1 MLLKLLGRVRTARGL
16 AIIDFLITLAVGV
29 MLTVQYTV
37 VYLAD
42 RARPGNSSIYPKGW
56 LGWFDQSMM
65 LRSTAAL
72 AQGSLD
78 PMQHHYA
85 LGYSLLGLPFYLVSP
100 QHPFFA
106 IDALS
111 LLVAFGGF
119 IALGRRLNLSGAV
132 SAVLFACST
141 MSAPILFRQWVLPWN
156 TTPVAAC
163 LWLLLAT
170 VAAWLDGR
178 RRPGSVGLLMGLVV
192 VCRPSD
198 AVILLPCV
206 GALVWVER
214 HNWQRGL
221 AAAARVATGAAV
233 VVVPVVAL
241 HVAIYGWAESPYM
254 ASSARIGF
262 TLSHFAWKS
271 YVLFVDPFP
280 WFAEGE
286 GVLQRSHW
294 VALGLMGLLAALVR
308 GLKDRVL
315 ALTLIVHAVL
325 YISYVDLL
333 PFGLWRFNN
342 IHYFAWAYPGYALMA
357 GLLAK
362 ELIRPRVAWTR
373 WTGLGAIAAM
383 VIVLCIRITPSP
395 AKAGQ
400 PAKVVDFTGD
410 MPPFLETVFLA
421 SLQLRDADG
430 SLTYWRD
437 FRAYPYPGGVRVYAM
452 RRDMV
457 GAVEWV
463 PGHAPT
469 GFEGATATA
478 RWVPRMRLIWP
489 PIWLLPAHP
498 PANSF
503 PLD

>member
-1 MLLKLLGRVRTARGL
+1 MLPKLLGRARNASSP
-16 AIIDFLITLAVGV
+16 AIIEILIILVAAVILIV
-29 MLTVQYTV
+29 RYTV

-42 RARPGNSSIYPKGW
+42 PARPGNNLTYPKGW
-56 LGWFDQSMM
+56 FGWFDQSMM
-65 LRSTAAL
+65 LRSTVAL

-78 PMQHHYA
+78 PLQHHYA

-100 QHPFFA
+100 NNAFFA
-106 IDALS
+106 IDLLS
-111 LLVAFGGF
+111 LLAAFAGF

-178 RRPGSVGLLMGLVV
+178 RRPVSVGLLMGVVV

-206 GALVWVER
+206 GALVWAER
-214 HNWQRGL
+214 HDWRRGL
-221 AAAARVATGAAV
+221 AAAARVAAGAAAV
-233 VVVPVVAL
+233 VAPVVAL
-241 HVAIYGWAESPYM
+241 HVAIYVRAESPYM
-254 ASSARIGF
+254 ASSAKIGF
-262 TLSHFAWKS
+262 TLSDFAWKS

-280 WFAEGE
+280 WFAESE
-286 GVLQRSHW
+286 GILQRSPW
-294 VALGLMGLLAALVR
+294 VALGLMGLLAALFR

-315 ALTLIVHAVL
+315 AATLIVHAVL
-325 YISYVDLL
+325 YIAYVDLL

-357 GLLAK
+357 GLLARD
-362 ELIRPRVAWTR
+362 LVRPRVAWTR

-383 VIVLCIRITPSP
+383 TIVLSVRITPSP
-395 AKAGQ
+395 ARAGQ
-400 PAKVVDFTGD
+400 AAKVVDFAGD

-421 SLQLRDADG
+421 PLQLRDADG
-430 SLTYWRD
+430 PLTFWRE

-457 GAVEWV
+457 GTVEWA
-463 PGHAPT
+463 PGHAPQ
-469 GFEGATATA
+469 GFEGAAPTA
-478 RWVPRMRLIWP
+478 RWVPRMRLVWP
-489 PIWLLPAHP
+489 PIWLLPVQP
-498 PANSF
+498 PANSI
-503 PLD
+503 PVD

>member
-1 MLLKLLGRVRTARGL
+1 MLPKLLDRVRTARRL
-16 AIIDFLITLAVGV
+16 ATIDFLITLAIGV
-29 MLTVQYTV
+29 MLTVRYTA

-42 RARPGNSSIYPKGW
+42 RARPGNSLTYPEGW
-56 LGWFDQSMM
+56 WGWFDQSMM

-78 PMQHHYA
+78 PSQHHYA

-106 IDALS
+106 VDVLS
-111 LLVAFGGF
+111 LLAAFGGF
-119 IALGRRLNLSGAV
+119 IALGRRLNLPGAI

-178 RRPGSVGLLMGLVV
+178 RRPGLVGLLMGVVV

-206 GALVWVER
+206 VALVWVER

-221 AAAARVATGAAV
+221 GAAARVAIGAAL
-233 VVVPVVAL
+233 VVVPVVWL

-254 ASSARIGF
+254 ASSAQIGF
-262 TLSHFAWKS
+262 TLSHFAWKT

-286 GVLQRSHW
+286 GILQRSHW
-294 VALGLMGLLAALVR
+294 VGLGLMGLLAALIR
-308 GLKDRVL
+308 GRKDRVL

-342 IHYFAWAYPGYALMA
+342 VHYFTWAYPGYALMA
-357 GLLAK
+357 GLLARD
-362 ELIRPRVAWTR
+362 LIRPLVAWTR

-383 VIVLCIRITPSP
+383 AIVLCIRITPSP
-395 AKAGQ
+395 AEGGQ
-400 PAKVVDFTGD
+400 PATVVDFAGD
-410 MPPFLETVFLA
+410 MPPFVETVLLA
-421 SLQLRDADG
+421 LLQLRDADG
-430 SLTYWRD
+430 PLTNLRE

-452 RRDMV
+452 RRDLV
-457 GAVEWV
+457 GTVEWV
-463 PGHAPT
+463 PGHAPK
-469 GFEGATATA
+469 GFEDTTSTA
-478 RWVPRMRLIWP
+478 RWVPQMRLVWP
-489 PIWLLPAHP
+489 PIWLRHAHP